1 MKDFISEKINSYN
14 SNSRLWIFQSLS
26 LLTNNEKVI
35 ISNELNNFFD
45 NWDSHGKNL
54 KSSSFFVYSNFLI
67 VLVDSS
73 KVSPTGCA
81 IDKLFNKIKDIGIKI
96 NKSLINNNFIAYK
109 LNDSESIYFLNLF
122 DFKKHIKD
130 KLILDCVVF
139 DNSISTIEQLK
150 NSWLISIEEWRKKYI
165 NN

>member
-26 LLTNNEKVI
+26 LLTNYEKEI
-35 ISNELNNFFD
+35 ISNKLNNFFS
-45 NWDSHGKNL
+45 NWEAHGKSL

-67 VLVDSS
+67 VLVDSNE
-73 KVSPTGCA
+73 VSATGCA
-81 IDKLFNKIKDIGIKI
+81 IDKLFNKIEDIGIKL

-109 LNDSESIYFLNLF
+109 FNDSESIYFLNIF
-122 DFKKHIKD
+122 DFRKHIKD
-130 KLILDCVVF
+130 ELLSDCVIF

-150 NSWLISIEEWRKKYI
+150 NSWVISIEEWKKKYI
-165 NN
+165 KN

>member
-26 LLTNNEKVI
+26 LLTNYEKEI
-35 ISNELNNFFD
+35 ISNKLNNFFS
-45 NWDSHGKNL
+45 NWDAHGKSL

-67 VLVDSS
+67 VLVDSNE
-73 KVSPTGCA
+73 VSATGCA
-81 IDKLFNKIKDIGIKI
+81 IDKLFNKIEDIGIKL

-109 LNDSESIYFLNLF
+109 FNDSESIHFLNLF
-122 DFKKHIKD
+122 DFKKKIRD
-130 KLILDCVVF
+130 KLILDCVIF

-150 NSWLISIEEWRKKYI
+150 NSWVISIEEWKKKYI
-165 NN
+165 KN